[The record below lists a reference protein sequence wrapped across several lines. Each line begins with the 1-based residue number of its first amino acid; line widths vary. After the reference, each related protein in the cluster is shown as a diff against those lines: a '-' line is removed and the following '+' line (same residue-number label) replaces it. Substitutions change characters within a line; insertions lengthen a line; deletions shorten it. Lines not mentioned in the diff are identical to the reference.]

1 MACRCLHSS
10 SASGCQLP
18 WSGDSPTCPL
28 SSLLSYTAPLHSS
41 LLWPSQKSS
50 SPTNVLPSFDFFLV
64 SGSAV
69 LQKDLAM
76 LEAQFLAE
84 EELRHRTLSAQKVQT
99 DWLWLKEASKK
110 HSRAV
115 SGWQL
120 G

>member
-1 MACRCLHSS
+1 M
-10 SASGCQLP
+10 
-18 WSGDSPTCPL
+18 
-28 SSLLSYTAPLHSS
+28 
-41 LLWPSQKSS
+41 
-50 SPTNVLPSFDFFLV
+50 
-64 SGSAV
+64 